1 MKKSLHALSV
11 VLIIMLQFSC
21 NNRPNLIPE
30 VRDVDFSNKD
40 LEVEG
45 KFVTEIIGAKSIFEY
60 DTLLLVLTYNPAA
73 QLMVFNTNTLDTLG
87 EFCIQGRAR
96 NEFQELH
103 TSVCQMYEKEGDVF
117 ATLYDGP
124 YLVKEVNITES
135 IRQGSTVVSN
145 TVDVMR
151 LGKGPTVFL
160 NKNLNQKFELL
171 DNKYKPDEEMR
182 EVPSVYTVKI
192 PDKKDKELKIL
203 RRVVYVEEDQKR
215 FIPYDSTIKKHPS
228 KNIIVNMFRGLD
240 YLVFFDLDNDKTFAI
255 HQTGSATFDD
265 EPYVDTGEYHF
276 SGAAHC
282 AEDYVML
289 VYNHG
294 KDAMN
299 EPDRSK
305 RKAEVIIF
313 DWEGNFIT
321 NIRLDR
327 RIAFIGY
334 DESQEKLFGI
344 TFREEIYEYDLS
356 GLLP

>member
-1 MKKSLHALSV
+1 MRNNLQ
-11 VLIIMLQFSC
+11 VLAIVFIIALQFSC

-87 EFCIQGRAR
+87 EFCIKGHAR

-145 TVDVMR
+145 TVDVMS

-160 NKNLNQKFELL
+160 NKDLNQKFELL
-171 DNKYKPDEEMR
+171 KNKYKPDEEMR

-203 RRVVYVEEDQKR
+203 RRVVYVEEDRKR
-215 FIPYDSTIKKHPS
+215 DMPYDSTIKKHPT

-240 YLVFFDLDNDKTFAI
+240 YLVFFDLENNKTFAV

>member
-1 MKKSLHALSV
+1 MRNYLQ
-11 VLIIMLQFSC
+11 VLAIVFIIALQFSC

-87 EFCIQGRAR
+87 EFCIKGRAR

-145 TVDVMR
+145 TVDVMS

-160 NKNLNQKFELL
+160 NKDLNQKFELL

-215 FIPYDSTIKKHPS
+215 FIPYGGTIKKHPS
-228 KNIIVNMFRGLD
+228 KNIIVSTFRGLD

>member
-87 EFCIQGRAR
+87 EFCIKGRAR

-145 TVDVMR
+145 TVDVMS
-151 LGKGPTVFL
+151 LGNGVTVFL
-160 NKNLNQKFELL
+160 NKDLNQKFELL
-171 DNKYKPDEEMR
+171 KNKYKPDEEMR

-215 FIPYDSTIKKHPS
+215 FMPYGGTIKKHPS
-228 KNIIVNMFRGLD
+228 KNIIVSTFRGLD